1 MDSMETKKKVV
12 TAVIHIVLNS
22 GVNHDAG
29 SVFVDDTDGI

>member
-1 MDSMETKKKVV
+1 MDSMDKKESRYGCH
-12 TAVIHIVLNS
+12 TYCPDS

>member
-1 MDSMETKKKVV
+1 MKDLTLKFADCH
-12 TAVIHIVLNS
+12 TYCPDS